1 MSAATQ
7 HAKLLAMTSSK
18 TIGCLL
24 IALLTLLLVPSS
36 ASAQDVPI
44 TEQAKLH
51 FGVGVGLLEDPAGP
65 WYGEAYESF
74 RRAYKAS
81 PSPKILSNLG
91 LCAMHIER
99 DGEAIEAYE
108 LYLKQ
113 VDSIAPEERARIDVD
128 LKRLRASS
136 ATLVL
141 SVQPAGALIIDE
153 RIPQSGDSVINR
165 YQFADSTI
173 QLRVRSGQHKI
184 RIEAEGHKPQIL
196 AAELSPGDNHVQ
208 KIKLVE
214 IKKKKKKK
222 KKKET
227 KDPVSKPDP
236 QPDPTPA
243 PDRPI
248 VDEGGGI
255 SGVSIAMITITGAL
269 TVGAVVVG
277 VLALQHQADYAAYE
291 NGGKREEAEA
301 IRSNGE
307 ALNIT
312 TDVLIALAAAS
323 AAVTVVLL
331 VTTSGEESASLSVSP
346 TVGGGTVGLDIR
358 F

>member
-1 MSAATQ
+1 
-7 HAKLLAMTSSK
+7 MTASK
-18 TIGCLL
+18 TMGCLL
-24 IALLTLLLVPSS
+24 IALFALLLVPAS
-36 ASAQDVPI
+36 ASAQGVPI

-65 WYGEAYESF
+65 RYGEAYESF

-99 DGEAIEAYE
+99 DGEAIEAYQ
-108 LYLKQ
+108 LYLNQ
-113 VDSIAPEERARIDVD
+113 VDNIAPDERARIDSD

-136 ATLVL
+136 GTLVL
-141 SVQPAGALIIDE
+141 NVRPAGALIVDE
-153 RIPQSGDSVINR
+153 RIPESGESVINR
-165 YQFADSTI
+165 YQFTDSTV
-173 QLRVRSGQHKI
+173 QLRLRSGKHKI
-184 RIEAEGHKPQIL
+184 RLEAKGHKPQIL
-196 AAELSPGDNHVQ
+196 AIEVAPGDSQVR

-214 IKKKKKKK
+214 IKDPKKKKKPK
-222 KKKET
+222 KQ
-227 KDPVSKPDP
+227 DPVSKAGPEP
-236 QPDPTPA
+236 NPKPTPEHT
-243 PDRPI
+243 I

-255 SGVSIAMITITGAL
+255 SGASIAMIAVTGAL

-277 VLALQHQADYAAYE
+277 VLALQSKADYEAYD

-323 AAVTVVLL
+323 GVVTVVLL
-331 VTTSGEESASLSVSP
+331 ATTSGSGESAALTVSP
-346 TVGGGTVGLDIR
+346 TVGGGMMGLDVR